1 MLLSKHVWE
10 NIGVGIFSWSAQLKI
25 IPIMV
30 KQSGNRSVTKNTL
43 GNIEHH
49 GQALI
54 PEVQKYLTSARIT
67 GE

>member
-1 MLLSKHVWE
+1 
-10 NIGVGIFSWSAQLKI
+10 
-25 IPIMV
+25 MV